1 MRHLDYPPVLA
12 CGADTHTHLL
22 AFGIFCCFCMEQ
34 HKTIP
39 SLLFERHLGG
49 EYASYVGPYV
59 SLIAECVSW
68 SCAAE
73 VLSRRSSS
81 LYAAP
86 RQLMCLVRRSK
97 LGIQLGLIVTPPFSC
112 NWYLGQVVNACS
124 VVCSRCCAPLGR
136 RAEPSRVS

>member
-59 SLIAECVSW
+59 SLITECVSW

-73 VLSRRSSS
+73 VLSECR
-81 LYAAP
+81 
-86 RQLMCLVRRSK
+86 CLCMRHLGSQYVSFTKHAQHTMEIHRHIANPYNDSVVARDVLALAWACFVRR
-97 LGIQLGLIVTPPFSC
+97 P
-112 NWYLGQVVNACS
+112 
-124 VVCSRCCAPLGR
+124 
-136 RAEPSRVS
+136 